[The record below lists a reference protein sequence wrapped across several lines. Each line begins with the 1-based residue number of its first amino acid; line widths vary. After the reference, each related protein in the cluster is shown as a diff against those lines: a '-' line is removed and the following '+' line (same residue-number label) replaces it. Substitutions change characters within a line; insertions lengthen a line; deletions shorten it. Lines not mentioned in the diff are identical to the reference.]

1 MNEQTTSPT
10 LTREA
15 LEKRRKSLV
24 EERFSPQRQARQI

>member
-1 MNEQTTSPT
+1 MSKHVEIA

-15 LEKRRKSLV
+15 LEKRSKSLV